1 MANPLPGF
9 QAFGAARD
17 ALLDAP
23 IAGTQMTTRKIGR
36 GLRDALIDPLASD
49 IQQSNVAIKQ
59 VRDQYPTVDALAGIH
74 PAIAAGQVAND
85 VMADQTGGDTGVNAL
100 QAVPMLKKVN
110 MLHKGLR
117 VGGYGIDP
125 RATALKNSLL
135 TQGQILGQTGNVE

>member
-9 QAFGAARD
+9 EAFGAARD

-36 GLRDALIDPLASD
+36 GLRDALIDPLTSD

-85 VMADQTGGDTGVNAL
+85 VMAAKTGTDTVSNAL
-100 QAVPMLKKVN
+100 QAVPMIKKVN